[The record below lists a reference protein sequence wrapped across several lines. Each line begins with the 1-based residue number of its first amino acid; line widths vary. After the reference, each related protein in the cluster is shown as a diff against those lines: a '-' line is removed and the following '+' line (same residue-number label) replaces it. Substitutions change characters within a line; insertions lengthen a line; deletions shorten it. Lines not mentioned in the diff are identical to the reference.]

1 LNPRLGH
8 FLITNG
14 ECVTT
19 DSDCLYALA
28 GYYNCRLSTR
38 EQGTFFDAVSE
49 KLFPDIPDSASA
61 IAKVFL
67 NIEQFEIGQSYVT
80 AKIVN
85 KYGDKVG
92 LNIQGGIPGIELQE
106 SLFRFRGEQ
115 VPKHAFILTKVKDS
129 GNLLVRK
136 LPVVGMKDWL
146 LIYEDTLFLLA
157 VKDRYDEIEF
167 RVV

>member
-1 LNPRLGH
+1 MSIRKDGP
-8 FLITNG
+8 
-14 ECVTT
+14 
-19 DSDCLYALA
+19 
-28 GYYNCRLSTR
+28 
-38 EQGTFFDAVSE
+38 FFDAISE

-85 KYGDKVG
+85 KFGDKVG
-92 LNIQGGIPGIELQE
+92 LNIQGGKPGIELQE
-106 SLFRFRGEQ
+106 SLFRLQGKELPRYGF
-115 VPKHAFILTKVKDS
+115 VLTRVKDS
-129 GNLLVRK
+129 ANLLVRK
-136 LPVVGMKDWL
+136 LPVLGIKDWL

-157 VKDRYDEIEF
+157 VKDRFDEIEF

>member
-1 LNPRLGH
+1 MRHHGLGL
-8 FLITNG
+8 FICT
-14 ECVTT
+14 
-19 DSDCLYALA
+19 S